1 MKWLTGDVSL
11 DDQLTKVTEL
21 IDTKYAEWDR
31 LYRRAV
37 QVYADIMGQQPQRL
51 FYNDML
57 LGIAVHAC
65 SLHALRASIQA
76 YRHYQQA
83 EIVHAFLG
91 ADEAVRAND
100 EIIRLRRDNP
110 SPKWVDFFHN
120 DAYSN
125 IELNAIKLRRLRS
138 YLRVLGDGSD
148 EDVWERKYLMEPA
161 DARVMLLSNTH
172 LALSDDQIA
181 KKLREQLI
189 DEK

>member
-1 MKWLTGDVSL
+1 MVDGDVSL

-100 EIIRLRRDNP
+100 EIIRLRRTIHHQNG
-110 SPKWVDFFHN
+110 WTFHN

-125 IELNAIKLRRLRS
+125 IELNAIKLRRLRFLS
-138 YLRVLGDGSD
+138 ARLR
-148 EDVWERKYLMEPA
+148 R
-161 DARVMLLSNTH
+161 RV
-172 LALSDDQIA
+172 
-181 KKLREQLI
+181 R
-189 DEK
+189 

>member
-1 MKWLTGDVSL
+1 MNQKAGDEFATYLIRKVVKAWMGHYPQLEEMKWLTGDVSL

-100 EIIRLRRDNP
+100 EITRPDRAGFR
-110 SPKWVDFFHN
+110 W
-120 DAYSN
+120 
-125 IELNAIKLRRLRS
+125 
-138 YLRVLGDGSD
+138 
-148 EDVWERKYLMEPA
+148 M
-161 DARVMLLSNTH
+161 
-172 LALSDDQIA
+172 
-181 KKLREQLI
+181 
-189 DEK
+189 

>member
-1 MKWLTGDVSL
+1 MTKKPAMSSL
-11 DDQLTKVTEL
+11 LTKVTEL

-100 EIIRLRRDNP
+100 EIIRLRTNIRKASEAKVANGTMTVTDMLRDMTSENLARQT
-110 SPKWVDFFHN
+110 KALHEVQLLM
-120 DAYSN
+120 N
-125 IELNAIKLRRLRS
+125 IYQL
-138 YLRVLGDGSD
+138 
-148 EDVWERKYLMEPA
+148 KYTT
-161 DARVMLLSNTH
+161 NN
-172 LALSDDQIA
+172 
-181 KKLREQLI
+181 
-189 DEK
+189 

>member
-1 MKWLTGDVSL
+1 MGHYPQLEEMKWLTGDVSL

-65 SLHALRASIQA
+65 SLHALRASIQS

-138 YLRVLGDGSD
+138 YLRV
-148 EDVWERKYLMEPA
+148 WERKYLMEPA